1 MISIFEIPSSAGTYF
16 AKLQEPGALDIVN
29 RNKTIMEPFGEIVDQ
44 TLSNLRS
51 DVTIPDSFSQQEN
64 DEVQAELACCYKR
77 YVRR

>member
-1 MISIFEIPSSAGTYF
+1 
-16 AKLQEPGALDIVN
+16 
-29 RNKTIMEPFGEIVDQ
+29 MEPFGEIVDQ

-64 DEVQAELACCYKR
+64 DEVQAELARCYKR